1 MSKVPDQCKLCANF
15 TEEEGICSIY
25 EMLPGE
31 YDRKDVK
38 DCPSFFE
45 SNQEEELKAL
55 AKYIDEDPDHIVE
68 ASLMNVVNKVVSGY
82 EDKFKIMVVG
92 VARRKIKA
100 MVRMVDII
108 DSILERLS
116 RNAVLEDMS
125 NSQMIRLLSE
135 LNYSINNDLT
145 FIMKLVNPD
154 STLRDLQVWLD
165 ARSVI
170 NVNGASDLTE
180 KKSEEIL
187 NITNVSRDKI
197 RDAFDA
203 ILNNIK
209 VEGVEEEHVATEEEL
224 EEITNYE

>member
-1 MSKVPDQCKLCANF
+1 MSKIPDQCKLCANF
-15 TEEEGICSIY
+15 TKEEGICSLY

-31 YDRKDVK
+31 YGREDVRE
-38 DCPSFFE
+38 CPSFFE
-45 SNQEEELKAL
+45 DNQEEELKAL
-55 AKYIDEDPDHIVE
+55 AKYIDEDPDQLVE

-82 EDKFKIMVVG
+82 EDKFKVMVVG

-116 RNAVLEDMS
+116 GTAVLEDMS
-125 NSQMIRLLSE
+125 SSQMIRLLSE

-170 NVNGASDLTE
+170 NVNGASEVTE
-180 KKSEEIL
+180 KTSEEIM

-203 ILNNIK
+203 ILNNIQ
-209 VEGVEEEHVATEEEL
+209 VEGVEEEHVATDEEL
-224 EEITNYE
+224 EDINYE